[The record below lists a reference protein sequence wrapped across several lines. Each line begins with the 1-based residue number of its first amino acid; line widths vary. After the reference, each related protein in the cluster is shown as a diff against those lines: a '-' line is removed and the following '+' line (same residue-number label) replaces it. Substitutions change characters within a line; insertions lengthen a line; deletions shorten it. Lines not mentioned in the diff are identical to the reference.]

1 MGTTNLTN
9 ITILEF
15 MSSNLV
21 VCIKACLRHA
31 FLKQNITLL
40 VACVKLTRYQ
50 MYIFLEASGFTV
62 CLFWLFL
69 QFCIFSSYLNFES
82 AMVSTSLQV
91 TLFLL
96 RTIIF
101 SSIKPKNDILLFYLS
116 NEYSFFHQM
125 I

>member
-62 CLFWLFL
+62 CLFWLPILAFFAIL
-69 QFCIFSSYLNFES
+69 YIF
-82 AMVSTSLQV
+82 Q
-91 TLFLL
+91 LL
-96 RTIIF
+96 
-101 SSIKPKNDILLFYLS
+101 KL
-116 NEYSFFHQM
+116 
-125 I
+125 